1 MPARPKYRNRKTI
14 ADGRVFDSKR
24 EANRWALLRIQQR
37 DGVIF
42 DLRRQVEYELV
53 PKQVGERP
61 VKYVADFV
69 YVTRAGTVVVED
81 VKGVKT
87 RDYVIKRKLMLWRH
101 GIRIV
106 EV

>member
-14 ADGRVFDSKR
+14 VDGLVFDSKR

-101 GIRIV
+101 GFRIV